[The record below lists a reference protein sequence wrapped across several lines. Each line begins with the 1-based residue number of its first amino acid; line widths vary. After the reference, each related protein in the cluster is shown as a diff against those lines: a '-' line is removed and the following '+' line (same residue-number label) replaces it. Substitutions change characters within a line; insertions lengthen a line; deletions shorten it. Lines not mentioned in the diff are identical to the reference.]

1 MQKYHNCSTNFPYF
15 CSMNNTP
22 LSISELTNDIRL
34 LLEEGIGV
42 VSVVGEV
49 SNFVNHTSGHRY
61 FTLKDDKA
69 QISAVLWRGKPL
81 TFQPRNG
88 MKVVATGKITLFP
101 PQGKYQLDCFS
112 LSPLGIGDLH
122 QQFEA
127 LKQKLLTLGW
137 FETERKQPLP
147 RLPLKIGVIT
157 SPTGAAI
164 KDILSTLERRLPICE
179 VIVRPTLVQGEGAAE
194 DIAAAIRQMN
204 RKSEHRCDVL
214 IVGRGG
220 GSLEDLWAFNTEIVA
235 TAIYE
240 SKIPVISAVGHEVDF
255 TIADFVADVRAATP
269 TAAAEIVTRITAE
282 QFSEFF
288 SSVEVKLRRTILQMI
303 QERKRMVSR
312 AAESPAF
319 RRLREDIRNYMQF
332 IDTSELRITQSVRR
346 RLLHAKSRLD
356 ALELHAKSAHPFAPL
371 QRGFALLKHGN
382 RLLKNEDSLV
392 NVGQVEIIRSNEKAT
407 ATITEVRQDNAEL
420 F

>member
-1 MQKYHNCSTNFPYF
+1 
-15 CSMNNTP
+15 MNNTP

-34 LLEEGIGV
+34 LLEEGIGI

-81 TFQPRNG
+81 AFQPRNG

-112 LSPLGIGDLH
+112 LTPLGIGDLH
-122 QQFEA
+122 QQFEE

-137 FETERKQPLP
+137 FEQERKQPLP

-157 SPTGAAI
+157 SQTGAAVR
-164 KDILSTLERRLPICE
+164 DILSTIERRLPICE
-179 VIVRPTLVQGEGAAE
+179 IIVRPTLVQGEGAAE

-204 RKSEHRCDVL
+204 RKTNRCDVL

-220 GSLEDLWAFNTEIVA
+220 GSIEDLWAFNTEIVA

-240 SKIPVISAVGHEVDF
+240 SRIPIISAVGHEVDF

-282 QFSEFF
+282 QFNDFF
-288 SSVEVKLRRTILQMI
+288 STVELKVRRAVLQMI
-303 QERKRMVSR
+303 QERRKMVSR
-312 AAESPAF
+312 VAESPAF
-319 RRLREDIRNYMQF
+319 RRLKEDIRNYMQF
-332 IDTSELRITQSVRR
+332 MDTTELRITQSVRR

-356 ALELHAKSAHPFAPL
+356 ALELHTKSSHPFAPL
-371 QRGFALLKHGN
+371 ERGFALLKHEN
-382 RLLKNEDSLV
+382 RLLKNEDSLA
-392 NVGQVEIIRSNEKAT
+392 NVSHVEIIRSREKAT
-407 ATITEVRQDNAEL
+407 AKIIEVRQDNEAL

>member
-1 MQKYHNCSTNFPYF
+1 
-15 CSMNNTP
+15 MNNTP

-81 TFQPRNG
+81 AFQPRNG

-112 LSPLGIGDLH
+112 LTQLGIGDLH
-122 QQFEA
+122 QQFEE

-137 FETERKQPLP
+137 FEQERKQPLP

-157 SPTGAAI
+157 SQTGAAVR
-164 KDILSTLERRLPICE
+164 DILSTIERRLPICE
-179 VIVRPTLVQGEGAAE
+179 IVVRPTLVQGEGAAE
-194 DIAAAIRQMN
+194 DIATAIKQMN
-204 RKSEHRCDVL
+204 RKTDRCDVL

-220 GSLEDLWAFNTEIVA
+220 GSIEDLWAFNTEIVA

-240 SKIPVISAVGHEVDF
+240 SRIPIISAVGHEVDF

-269 TAAAEIVTRITAE
+269 TAAAEIVTRITSE
-282 QFSEFF
+282 QFNDFF
-288 SSVEVKLRRTILQMI
+288 TTVEVKLRRTILQAI
-303 QERKRMVSR
+303 QERKKMVTR
-312 AAESPAF
+312 AAENTAF
-319 RRLREDIRNYMQF
+319 RRLREDIKSYMQL
-332 IDTSELRITQSVRR
+332 IDTSELRLTQTIRR
-346 RLLHAKSRLD
+346 TISQAKNRID
-356 ALELHAKSAHPFAPL
+356 GLELHTKSSHPFAPL
-371 QRGFALLKHGN
+371 TRGFALLKSGDA
-382 RLLKNEDSLV
+382 LLKAEDSLA
-392 NVGQVEIIRSNEKAT
+392 NTDQIEIIRSREKAT
-407 ATITEVRQDNAEL
+407 ARIIEVRQNNEVQ